1 MKILWVNYH
10 IFNTFLLLLGTLQL
24 GMSLFLITDDN
35 LFIDLVREFR
45 EFSHVPI
52 WIVQRLLLGIWV
64 ILLERLPFALGVS
77 APVGFSGG
85 LLPNLWHCFLLGVL
99 VHFLDLLQLLV
110 FVLVGVLFKLIV
122 MVAAVFFLTFFLELF
137 HVMVLLFRL
146 SYQYFSVFW
155 FFGEI
160 QMRWASCFDLLFDL
174 TYEVF

>member
-1 MKILWVNYH
+1 MKQLRVYHH

-85 LLPNLWHCFLLGVL
+85 LLPNL
-99 VHFLDLLQLLV
+99 
-110 FVLVGVLFKLIV
+110 
-122 MVAAVFFLTFFLELF
+122 
-137 HVMVLLFRL
+137 
-146 SYQYFSVFW
+146 
-155 FFGEI
+155 
-160 QMRWASCFDLLFDL
+160 
-174 TYEVF
+174 